1 MDRRRRGLRGW
12 AATFVIVAVVGTA
25 AASVGVGAITTSEL
39 REWLTYISSDELE
52 GRAVFTTGFG
62 LAAGYISD
70 HLHAWGVRPAG
81 DHGSYLQTV
90 RVLGVKTTSRSTV
103 SVTVN
108 GETRTFADGDAIA
121 FPRNMGGARRFTV
134 DRVEFA
140 GYGLD
145 APGAS
150 HVDFRGKDVKGAAV
164 VWLGANG
171 PKDMDRSVFRRV
183 LSGRNRY
190 ATEQLGAAASIGPM
204 SEAGRAGQAGAA
216 GRAGAAGPAGQA
228 GTVRPPGET
237 GRGGG
242 GRGVPL
248 PAADFTTVQRLDAP
262 LPPNVSANDAFF
274 TFLFSHAPIQYDEL
288 KRRAAA
294 QEELPSFR
302 VAGATMT
309 FNVDADYQ
317 VVRTQLTKNVVA
329 VIEGADPHLK
339 NSYVA
344 FGAHYDHVGYAEG
357 EVTRDTG
364 VRRAGAPGRVTSG
377 AEDDRIWNGADDDGS
392 GTVAIM
398 ALAKAFAEGPKP
410 KRSLLF
416 VWHAGEERGLWGSRY
431 FADYPTVPMDSI
443 VAQLNID
450 MIGRNRDNKA
460 SEANTVYLVGSD
472 RISSE
477 LHALNG
483 AANAAMPRPL
493 TLNYEF
499 NDPADLEQLYYRS
512 DHYSYAAKGVPII
525 FFTTGLHPDY
535 HANTDEVSKIEFDK
549 MTRIT
554 QMVYETGRR
563 LADLDHAPVRDNK
576 GPRAGRLT
584 Q

>member
-1 MDRRRRGLRGW
+1 MERRRRSVRGW
-12 AATFVIVAVVGTA
+12 VAAVVVVAAAGATA
-25 AASVGVGAITTSEL
+25 AGGGIGAIKSLDL
-39 REWLTYISSDELE
+39 RDWLTYISSDELE
-52 GRAVFTTGFG
+52 GRAVFSAGFG
-62 LAAGYISD
+62 LAAGYVSD
-70 HLHAWGVRPAG
+70 HLRAWGVKPAG

-103 SVTVN
+103 TVTVN
-108 GETRTFADGDAIA
+108 GETRTFADGDGIT
-121 FPRNMGGARRFTV
+121 FPKNMGGKRRLTV

-145 APGAS
+145 APGGG
-150 HVDFRGKDVKGAAV
+150 HVDFRGKDVKNAAV
-164 VWLGANG
+164 VWLGTNG
-171 PKDMDRSVFRRV
+171 PKNLDQAVFRRV
-183 LSGRNRY
+183 LGGRSRY
-190 ATEQLGAAASIGPM
+190 ATEQLGAAASIGPV
-204 SEAGRAGQAGAA
+204 SEAGGAGRAGGAGEAGRAGGAGGPRGPEGDAA
-216 GRAGAAGPAGQA
+216 RRCR
-228 GTVRPPGET
+228 RPT
-237 GRGGG
+237 SR
-242 GRGVPL
+242 RSS
-248 PAADFTTVQRLDAP
+248 
-262 LPPNVSANDAFF
+262 VSTRRRRPTSRANDAFF
-274 TFLFSHAPIQYDEL
+274 TFLFSQAPVKYDEL
-288 KRRAAA
+288 KRQASA

-302 VAGATMT
+302 LPGATIT

-317 VVRTQLTKNVVA
+317 IVRTQLTQNVVG
-329 VIEGADPHLK
+329 VVEGSDPQLK
-339 NSYVA
+339 STYVA

-357 EVTRDTG
+357 EVTRGDNG
-364 VRRAGAPGRVTSG
+364 ARRAGAPGRVTPG

-410 KRSLLF
+410 RRSLIF

-431 FADYPTVPMDSI
+431 FADYPTVPMDRI

-450 MIGRNRDNKA
+450 MIGRNRDDKA

-472 RISSE
+472 RISTE
-477 LHALNG
+477 LHALNR
-483 AANAAMPRPL
+483 AANAALPKPL
-493 TLNYEF
+493 TLNYEM
-499 NDPADLEQLYYRS
+499 NDPADLEQVYYRS
-512 DHYSYAAKGVPII
+512 DHYSYAAKGIPII

-554 QMVYETGRR
+554 QMVYETGLR
-563 LADLDHAPVRDNK
+563 LANLDHAPVRDNQ